1 MKVVMIRHFQ
11 TPGNLE
17 RRYVGRTDEPLLEGE
32 GLVRMAEEKRNRIQA
47 LRKLD
52 CVIASPMKRCIQ
64 TANLLFPGEKPLLCA
79 KMRECDFGL
88 FEGKNYEELG
98 DLPVYQE
105 WLDSRGTIPFPGGES
120 HEAFK
125 ARCVEGF
132 EEMAAELVE
141 NGCETAAMVVH
152 GGTIMAVLSRFD
164 RGDSEFY
171 DWQAENGGGYV
182 ISLDEAAWGRGQ
194 KEFREIERL

>member
-1 MKVVMIRHFQ
+1 M
-11 TPGNLE
+11 
-17 RRYVGRTDEPLLEGE
+17 
-32 GLVRMAEEKRNRIQA
+32 
-47 LRKLD
+47 
-52 CVIASPMKRCIQ
+52 IASPMKRCIQ
-64 TANLLFPGEKPLLCA
+64 TANLLFPGEEPLLCE

-105 WLDSRGTIPFPGGES
+105 WLDSRGTIPFPEGES

-132 EEMAAELVE
+132 AEMAAELVE
-141 NGCETAAMVVH
+141 KRCETAAMVVH